1 MKYYKKK
8 YNIKNSNFRN
18 SSEISNY
25 SISFPV
31 GPHIKKDDIEYMV
44 KKIKKIINEK

>member
-8 YNIKNSNFRN
+8 YNVNIKNFKNAST
-18 SSEISNY
+18 ISNY

-31 GPHIKKDDIEYMV
+31 GPHIKNNDIMYIV
-44 KKIKKIINEK
+44 KKFKEIINEK